1 MHQPAHAAVQH
12 LDLLAAVGPPAAE
25 PGQVPLRGGGAA
37 GAAVV
42 AVEDDDGR
50 AGVEDLGVVVL
61 VGIGAAKVPVG
72 AVVEVGLEPRV
83 LVACGSSAAD
93 ALGGERQPTRMEAA

>member
-1 MHQPAHAAVQH
+1 MQQPAHAAVQH
-12 LDLLAAVGPPAAE
+12 LDLLPAVGPPAAE
-25 PGQVPLRGGGAA
+25 PGQVPLRDGRAA

-61 VGIGAAKVPVG
+61 VRIGEAEVPVG
-72 AVVEVGLEPRV
+72 AVVEVWLELCV
-83 LVACGSSAAD
+83 LVACDSSETD
-93 ALGGERQPTRMEAA
+93 ASD